1 MHILDGVLGTPVVAV
16 TSVAAAGLVAWSVK
30 KRSFRRLR

>member
-16 TSVAAAGLVAWSVK
+16 TSVAAAGAVAVIITSLLV
-30 KRSFRRLR
+30 